1 VGKKEKHMKV
11 KAKNMTKRDALPVL
25 QKLLGKTEGKRKRR
39 ALEIA
44 ISTIRTRT
52 DTRTAGA
59 IHKVA

>member
-1 VGKKEKHMKV
+1 MKV